1 MALLETATT
10 YILDLLT
17 ENEELKK
24 FPKEFV
30 NESVKWVKSW
40 FLKPEDPKTNA
51 KLEDPNKSMEVK
63 KDIIQ
68 DKLDDLK
75 DNPQFIKELTER
87 LAAFEQHK
95 TRLKNVVVDADID
108 IKGSVHIGDKGSPLG
123 DNYDEKNIIKGG
135 TIKAGG
141 DFRLGDDV
149 VQGNQIINN
158 YHGYDESKLEE
169 KFLIRKA
176 FEEDTL
182 SVFKELENHVSQ
194 LFSLENPNQNLK
206 HLVENLKK
214 VPPLHS
220 SLKSE
225 LQNLIIQEKIGE
237 AIDSFLEAAEQNDLD
252 VKNELLLLYARY
264 NRISKSDRQNLV
276 STSDANIERNRI
288 NAALT
293 DLIEGL
299 KI

>member
-1 MALLETATT
+1 MLETATK

-51 KLEDPNKSMEVK
+51 KLEDPNKSIEVK

-75 DNPQFIKELTER
+75 DNAQFTKELTER
-87 LAAFEQHK
+87 LAAFEQQRA
-95 TRLKNVVVDADID
+95 RLKNVATDADID
-108 IKGSVHIGDKGSPLG
+108 IKGSVHIGDKGSASG

-149 VQGNQIINN
+149 V
-158 YHGYDESKLEE
+158 
-169 KFLIRKA
+169 
-176 FEEDTL
+176 
-182 SVFKELENHVSQ
+182 
-194 LFSLENPNQNLK
+194 
-206 HLVENLKK
+206 
-214 VPPLHS
+214 
-220 SLKSE
+220 
-225 LQNLIIQEKIGE
+225 
-237 AIDSFLEAAEQNDLD
+237 
-252 VKNELLLLYARY
+252 
-264 NRISKSDRQNLV
+264 
-276 STSDANIERNRI
+276 
-288 NAALT
+288 
-293 DLIEGL
+293 
-299 KI
+299 